1 MPSVKSASRAESAR
15 VTDLEALAWYEHGYA
30 VPAGVAIGLLG
41 TFLALWVLRRW
52 PGALWRR
59 VRGQAYVPWE
69 LFWTS
74 LGTVSVLLVASLG
87 AGMVAVERGLEDFQ
101 SFEGASLAGW
111 LHLERNRS
119 TMRALW
125 REPAGTWAQTWT
137 TRCPRLGLEGEFID
151 WNRLAQAL
159 GFRNRHRVVA
169 GLPSCPEETLNPRAV
184 RERFRPPSPT
194 WERLR
199 RWSRWIPVLSAE
211 RRGSPSLRAGDRTW
225 RVFVTQGGYAF
236 AE

>member
-1 MPSVKSASRAESAR
+1 M
-15 VTDLEALAWYEHGYA
+15 TDLEALAWFEHGYA
-30 VPAGVAIGLLG
+30 VPAGAAIGLAG
-41 TFLALWVLRRW
+41 ICFALWVLRRW

-74 LGTVSVLLVASLG
+74 LGTVSALLFAALG
-87 AGMVAVERGLEDFQ
+87 AGIVAVEHGLEDFQ
-101 SFEGASLAGW
+101 SFEDASLAGW

-119 TMRALW
+119 SIRALW
-125 REPAGTWAQTWT
+125 QEPTGTWTQSWI
-137 TRCPRLGLEGEFID
+137 TRCPRLGLEGEFIN
-151 WNRLAQAL
+151 WNHLAHTM

-169 GLPSCPEETLNPRAV
+169 GLPTCPEGAPDPGAV
-184 RERFRPPSPT
+184 RQRFRPPSPI

-199 RWSRWIPVLSAE
+199 RWSRWIPVLTAE
-211 RRGSPSLRAGDRTW
+211 RRGSPSLRAKEGTW